1 MKQSNE
7 TIGRTTTI
15 DVTSISNVPAKID
28 TGADSSSIWA
38 SDITLEEGQLSFCL
52 FDKNSPYYN
61 GKKIIKQ
68 PGQYSTIKVVS
79 SSGERQIRYVVILNA
94 KVKGGNFKIR
104 FTLSDR
110 STMLYPV
117 LLGQHFL
124 DNHFVVNTTQNLPY
138 SIQVQLNQAKSKR
151 IKAMKQ
157 AESLL

>member
-1 MKQSNE
+1 
-7 TIGRTTTI
+7 
-15 DVTSISNVPAKID
+15 
-28 TGADSSSIWA
+28 
-38 SDITLEEGQLSFCL
+38 L

-138 SIQVQLNQAKSKR
+138 SIQVQLNQAKSNR